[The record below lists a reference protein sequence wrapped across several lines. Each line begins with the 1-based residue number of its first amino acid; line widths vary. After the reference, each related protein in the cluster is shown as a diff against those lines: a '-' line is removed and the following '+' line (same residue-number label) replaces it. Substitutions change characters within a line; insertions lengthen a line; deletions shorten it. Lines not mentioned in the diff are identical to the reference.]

1 MNSVNSLHLHLKQSQ
16 SQNQNQ
22 NKIEQQRT
30 GVSGVNTIKS
40 LKPDTV
46 QTSSFHDILGS
57 QLESTTSVQFSKHAT
72 IRLND
77 RNINLTND
85 QIERVAGGIGQA
97 NEKGIR
103 DSLVL
108 VDDVALVVNVKSR
121 TVITALNQVTNNVF
135 SNIDGAVVV

>member
-1 MNSVNSLHLHLKQSQ
+1 MNSMNSSMNPLHIHL
-16 SQNQNQ
+16 
-22 NKIEQQRT
+22 NKVEQQRT
-30 GVSGVNTIKS
+30 GANSVKP
-40 LKPDTV
+40 LKAETV
-46 QTSSFHDILGS
+46 QSSSFREILGS
-57 QLESTTSVQFSKHAT
+57 QLEEKAVQFSKHAT

-85 QIERVAGGIGQA
+85 QMERVAGGIGQA
-97 NEKGIR
+97 DEKGIR

-135 SNIDGAVVV
+135 SNIDGAVIV

>member
-1 MNSVNSLHLHLKQSQ
+1 MNTMNSMNSSINPLHIHLNKSKVEQPRAGVKPNKSETAQS
-16 SQNQNQ
+16 
-22 NKIEQQRT
+22 
-30 GVSGVNTIKS
+30 
-40 LKPDTV
+40 
-46 QTSSFHDILGS
+46 SSFREILGS
-57 QLESTTSVQFSKHAT
+57 QLEEKSVQFSKHAT

-85 QIERVAGGIGQA
+85 QMERVAGGIGQA
-97 NEKGIR
+97 DEKGIR

>member
-1 MNSVNSLHLHLKQSQ
+1 MNSLHIQLSKNKVEQPRAGVKPNKVQSETAQ
-16 SQNQNQ
+16 S
-22 NKIEQQRT
+22 
-30 GVSGVNTIKS
+30 
-40 LKPDTV
+40 
-46 QTSSFHDILGS
+46 SSFHEILGN
-57 QLESTTSVQFSKHAT
+57 QLQENAVQFSKHAT
-72 IRLND
+72 IRLSD

-85 QIERVAGGIGQA
+85 QMERVAGGIGQA
-97 NEKGIR
+97 DEKGIR

>member
-1 MNSVNSLHLHLKQSQ
+1 MNSMNSSMNPLHIHL
-16 SQNQNQ
+16 
-22 NKIEQQRT
+22 NKVEQQRT
-30 GVSGVNTIKS
+30 GVNNVKP
-40 LKPDTV
+40 LKAETV
-46 QTSSFHDILGS
+46 QSSSFREILGS
-57 QLESTTSVQFSKHAT
+57 QLEEKAVQFSKHAT

-85 QIERVAGGIGQA
+85 QMERVAGGIGQA
-97 NEKGIR
+97 DEKGIR